1 MSTPPHA
8 SSKSRIRQ
16 ADPSRRAGRR
26 ARRLAIEALEPYV
39 LMAVNVFNVT
49 TSLDSG
55 DGSLR
60 AAMTQANLTAG
71 PSEIDFKIPGNGPVR
86 IFVGSASA
94 GAALPTIHGT
104 LFINGYSEGN
114 FQRGVANYA
123 GSPLVAID
131 GRNARGTNGF
141 DLGPGVAP
149 NANSNGSKI
158 QGLVIDHF
166 NAGDQGGGGTGIVIE
181 PSSTGDVVSGN
192 YIGID
197 FADGSS
203 GNAGGNSGNGVLVQS
218 SGNTI
223 GGVTIADRNVVSGNL
238 GCGIL
243 VMAPAGGGDGSGPAN
258 NVIEGNYI
266 GTDLTGSTAHPNTQ
280 GMMLVSARATTI
292 GGATAAA
299 GNVIS
304 GNADDG
310 ICLSLVDVSSG
321 PPTTGTVIQGNFI
334 GTNAAGTAA
343 LANRGFGIANED
355 SDHTLI
361 GGIATTA
368 GVAPGNLI
376 SGNGSTN
383 ASGGSDSGG
392 GVELSSTSSVAPATT
407 GVVIQGNL
415 IGTNR
420 AGTSALP
427 NVAGVVIAGSPNNT
441 VGGTTAGTRNVIS
454 GNGSA
459 TSLDG
464 SGVIIIGTAATGNVI
479 QGNYIGADITGN
491 APLGNYG
498 RGVYIGDASDLRNPA
513 LGVASGDTI
522 GGSTFAAANVI
533 VANGLMRI
541 ESGVELRGRPAT
553 TTAPFTPAVPTTH
566 NLVQDNRI
574 GVYANFNGSAA
585 SGNGADGVHAQDTAN
600 SQIIANRIANNRRE
614 GMTLQSTAE
623 TAVGSNRIDDNG
635 DRGVSILGTSTRNA
649 ITSNEIA
656 GNAGSGIGFDQSAGS
671 LTATNGNLII
681 RNFISGNKGI
691 GIAFHGNLNTP
702 TPNTPGVH
710 TSGPNLL
717 QNYPVLVSTSVVNGD
732 VIVHGTLTSAG
743 PGPFIVELFSNPA
756 ADPSGHGQG
765 QTFLASAQVTLTNGA
780 GTFDLNL
787 GHLTG
792 GFLAAT
798 ATDAS
803 RNTSE
808 FSADLKVSGTAQV
821 PTITTLTSSSNPS
834 APNQTVTFTALVT
847 AQGGGTPA
855 GLVALFVVGSTVPF
869 ATRTLDRTGHV
880 TFDAA
885 GLPLGTTSFRA
896 DYAGASGFRS
906 SMSPIVNQVVK
917 ATATTTTLTSTPN
930 PSNFGQS
937 VTFTVTVTPAGP
949 TPDRRAAAAA
959 RGKGKAAQAVAVPTG
974 AVRLLEGMDPIG
986 MGTLDATGHA
996 TIRLVPLFPGTNSI
1010 VASYSGDGNFA
1021 FSQSPVYKQVV
1032 NPVPSTTAVVAST
1045 QTAMPGQPITLTA
1058 TVARQ
1063 HDLTPTGTVRFLDG
1077 QRPLGASALD
1087 ASGQATL
1094 TVSTLGVGPHTI
1106 TAVYGGDATFAGSS
1120 STVASVEISPATA
1133 DGPRVTGLVRY
1144 GFHAQPTLFVLSFN
1158 GPLDPA
1164 RAEDLRNY
1172 TLVGPVGGLGR
1183 GGKPLAIGAAI
1194 YDAAARTV
1202 TLLPVHGLNVHG
1214 RYTLRI
1220 HGTGPLGVAGPT
1232 GLLLDGAGTGQ
1243 AGSDYVT
1250 TFGRSI
1256 LVGPA
1261 RAYSVPIPGRVEQV
1275 ATRRRTT
1282 AAVDSL
1288 LSSGALHVQSH
1299 RAGH

>member
-16 ADPSRRAGRR
+16 TDPSRRAGRR

-94 GAALPTIHGT
+94 GAGLPTIHGT

-123 GSPLVAID
+123 GPPLVAID
-131 GRNARGTNGF
+131 GRNARGTDGF

-166 NAGDQGGGGTGIVIE
+166 NANLLSGCGTGIVIE

-243 VMAPAGGGDGSGPAN
+243 VMAPSGGGDGSGPAN

-280 GMMLVSARATTI
+280 GLMLVSARATTI

-310 ICLSLVDVSSG
+310 ICLSSTAVSSG

-392 GVELSSTSSVAPATT
+392 GIDLTSTSPTAPATN

-420 AGTSALP
+420 AGTAALP
-427 NVAGVVIAGSPNNT
+427 NVAGIVILGSPNNT

-454 GNGSA
+454 GNGSSR
-459 TSLDG
+459 SLDG
-464 SGVIIIGTAATGNVI
+464 SGVIIVGTGSTGDVV

-491 APLGNYG
+491 APLGNY
-498 RGVYIGDASDLRNPA
+498 RVGVFIGDARDQNQPEA
-513 LGVASGDTI
+513 GVASRDTV
-522 GGSTFAAANVI
+522 GGSTPGAANVI
-533 VANGLMRI
+533 VANGAVGD
-541 ESGVELRGRPAT
+541 SGVRILGSPTVVT
-553 TTAPFTPAVPTTH
+553 TGDVVQG
-566 NLVQDNRI
+566 NLI
-574 GVYANFNGSAA
+574 GKFANLTGSAA
-585 SGNGADGVHAQDTAN
+585 SGNSLNGVKVQQASGVAILGNT
-600 SQIIANRIANNRRE
+600 IANNHFE
-614 GMTLQSTAE
+614 GVFLGFVTGV
-623 TAVGSNRIDDNG
+623 AVNGNVIAGNG
-635 DRGVSILGTSTRNA
+635 DRGVSIFGTSPGNA
-649 ITSNEIA
+649 ITSNTIA
-656 GNAGSGIGFDQSAGS
+656 GNAGSGIAFDPSDGP
-671 LTATNGNLII
+671 LTATNGNLISK
-681 RNFISGNKGI
+681 NAISANKGI
-691 GIAFHGNLNTP
+691 GIAFNGVTNAP

-710 TSGPNLL
+710 ASGPNLL

-732 VIVHGTLTSAG
+732 VIVHGTLNSAG
-743 PGPFIVELFSNPA
+743 TGPFTVEVYSNPA

-765 QTFLASAQVTLTNGA
+765 QTYLTSAQVTLTNGA

-798 ATDAS
+798 ATDADH
-803 RNTSE
+803 NTSE

-821 PTITTLTSSSNPS
+821 PTTTTLTA
-834 APNQTVTFTALVT
+834 APNRSTFGQTVVFQV
-847 AQGGGTPA
+847 GV
-855 GLVALFVVGSTVPF
+855 VATGSTVAPTGTVTLLQGMQPLRT
-869 ATRTLDRTGHV
+869 ATLVGGKATIDVSSLSVGSHSV
-880 TFDAA
+880 YAV
-885 GLPLGTTSFRA
+885 
-896 DYAGASGFRS
+896 YAGSATDAGST
-906 SMSPIVNQVVK
+906 SPIVHQVVNLIR
-917 ATATTTTLTSTPN
+917 TVTVLTSTPN
-930 PSNFGQS
+930 PSAFGQS
-937 VTFTVTVTPAGP
+937 VTFTAVVNPANLL
-949 TPDRRAAAAA
+949 AA
-959 RGKGKAAQAVAVPTG
+959 RAGHGKAKAAQTAAAVPTG
-974 AVRLLEGMDPIG
+974 TVTLLEGMAPIG
-986 MGTLDATGHA
+986 TGTLDAAGHV
-996 TIRLVPLFPGTNSI
+996 TIRGVPLVLRTNSI
-1010 VASYSGDGNFA
+1010 VALYSGDKTFA
-1021 FSQSPVYKQVV
+1021 TSESTVYQQVV
-1032 NPVPSTTAVVAST
+1032 NPAPSTTVVVASSP
-1045 QTAMPGQPITLTA
+1045 TATTGQPITFTA
-1058 TVARQ
+1058 SVARQ
-1063 HDLTPTGTVRFLDG
+1063 HGVTPTGTVTFLDG
-1077 QRPLGASALD
+1077 QRPLGSSALD

-1094 TVSTLGVGPHTI
+1094 PVSTLGVGSHTI

-1120 STVASVEISPATA
+1120 STVANVVISPASA

-1144 GFHAQPTLFVLSFN
+1144 GFHAQPTIFVLSFN

-1164 RAEDLRNY
+1164 RAENPLNY

-1183 GGKPLAIGAAI
+1183 GGKPLAIGEAI

-1232 GLLLDGAGTGQ
+1232 GLSLDGAGTGQ

-1256 LVGPA
+1256 LVGAA

-1288 LSSGALHVQSH
+1288 LNSGELHVQSH

>member
-94 GAALPTIHGT
+94 GAGLPTIHGT

-123 GSPLVAID
+123 GPPLVAID
-131 GRNARGTNGF
+131 GRNARGTDGF

-166 NAGDQGGGGTGIVIE
+166 NANLLSGCGTGIVIE

-223 GGVTIADRNVVSGNL
+223 GGVTPADRNVISGNL
-238 GCGIL
+238 GAG
-243 VMAPAGGGDGSGPAN
+243 VMVRGGSSSTPLAPPPLIN

-266 GTDLTGSTAHPNTQ
+266 GTDLTGSRADPNAEGVMISGTL
-280 GMMLVSARATTI
+280 GTTV

-310 ICLSLVDVSSG
+310 VCLSFDNRAATSD
-321 PPTTGTVIQGNFI
+321 TVIQSNFI

-343 LANRGFGIANED
+343 LGNKGFGIENAD
-355 SDHTLI
+355 ADHTLI

-427 NVAGVVIAGSPNNT
+427 NVVGVVIAGSPSNT
-441 VGGTTAGTRNVIS
+441 VGGTSAGARNVIS
-454 GNGSA
+454 GNGS
-459 TSLDG
+459 SRSVDG
-464 SGVIIIGTAATGNVI
+464 SGVVIVGAGATGDVV
-479 QGNYIGADITGN
+479 QGNYIGADITGDS
-491 APLGNYG
+491 PLGNYG
-498 RGVYIGDASDLRNPA
+498 RGVFVGDASDLSGHTL
-513 LGVASGDTI
+513 LGVASGATI
-522 GGSTFAAANVI
+522 GGSTAGAANVI
-533 VANGLMRI
+533 VANGRAGD
-541 ESGVELRGRPAT
+541 SGVRILGN
-553 TTAPFTPAVPTTH
+553 PTTSSTGD
-566 NLVQDNRI
+566 LVQGNLI
-574 GVYANFNGSAA
+574 GVFANHTGSAA
-585 SGNGADGVHAQDTAN
+585 SGNTEDGVHVQDATGVAILGN
-600 SQIIANRIANNRRE
+600 TIANNGRE
-614 GMTLQSTAE
+614 GVSLTSVTGG
-623 TAVGSNRIDDNG
+623 AVISNTIASNA
-635 DRGVSILGTSTRNA
+635 DRGVSIDGMSPNNA
-649 ITSNEIA
+649 IVSNTIA
-656 GNAGSGIGFDQSAGS
+656 GNAGSGIAFSADAGP
-671 LTATNGNLII
+671 LTTTNGN
-681 RNFISGNKGI
+681 FISQNSIFGNKGL
-691 GIAFHGNLNTP
+691 GIAFNGDSNTP

-710 TSGPNLL
+710 DSGPNLL
-717 QNYPVLVSTSVVNGD
+717 QNTPVLVSTSLVNGS
-732 VIVHGTLTSAG
+732 VIVHGTLNSAG
-743 PGPFIVELFSNPA
+743 AGPFTVEFFANPA

-780 GTFDLNL
+780 GTFDVNL

-1094 TVSTLGVGPHTI
+1094 TVSTLGVGSHTI
-1106 TAVYGGDATFAGSS
+1106 TAVYGGDANFTGSRA
-1120 STVASVEISPATA
+1120 TVGTIVINPATG

-1144 GFHAQPTLFVLSFN
+1144 GFHAQPTIFVLAFN

-1164 RAEDLRNY
+1164 RAENPLNY

-1232 GLLLDGAGTGQ
+1232 GLPLDGAGTGQ

-1261 RAYSVPIPGRVEQV
+1261 RAYSMPIPGRVEQV
-1275 ATRRRTT
+1275 ATRRRTA

-1288 LSSGALHVQSH
+1288 LNSGALHVQSH

>member
-94 GAALPTIHGT
+94 GAALPTIGGT

-123 GSPLVAID
+123 GPPLVAID
-131 GRNARGTNGF
+131 GRNAQGTNGF
-141 DLGPGVAP
+141 DIGPGVAP

-166 NAGDQGGGGTGIVIE
+166 NDSVAAICVTGIVIE

-223 GGVTIADRNVVSGNL
+223 GGVTPADRNVISGNL
-238 GCGIL
+238 GAG
-243 VMAPAGGGDGSGPAN
+243 VMVRGGSSGTPLAPPPLIN
-258 NVIEGNYI
+258 NVIEGNFI
-266 GTDLTGSTAHPNTQ
+266 GTDLTGS
-280 GMMLVSARATTI
+280 RADSNAEGVMISGTLGTTV

-310 ICLSLVDVSSG
+310 VCLSFDNRAATSD
-321 PPTTGTVIQGNFI
+321 TVIQSNFI

-343 LANRGFGIANED
+343 LGNKGFGIENAD
-355 SDHTLI
+355 ADHTLI

-427 NVAGVVIAGSPNNT
+427 NVVGVVIAGSPSNT
-441 VGGTTAGTRNVIS
+441 VGGTSAGARNVIS

-1094 TVSTLGVGPHTI
+1094 TVSTLGVGSHTI
-1106 TAVYGGDATFAGSS
+1106 TAVYGGDANFTGSRA
-1120 STVASVEISPATA
+1120 TVGTIVINPATG

-1144 GFHAQPTLFVLSFN
+1144 GFHAQPTIFVLAFN

-1164 RAEDLRNY
+1164 RAENPLNY

-1232 GLLLDGAGTGQ
+1232 GLPLDGAGTGQ

-1275 ATRRRTT
+1275 TTRRRST

-1288 LSSGALHVQSH
+1288 LNSGALHVQSH